1 MKLVVFGA
9 TGGTGRCI
17 VDLALAAGH
26 DVLALARKPEA
37 IPLRDN
43 LAIQKGDITDRDS
56 VVSAIQGGDAVLSA
70 FGPRSNRNPG
80 TLMSQG
86 VANILAG
93 CQQHGVKRFV
103 FESGLMCSDGSELGI
118 VSRLGV
124 KIFGGIYSALRA
136 DKRIAEQTIIASAL
150 DYVIVRPPALS
161 DAPARGTYKHGAL
174 AAVDAAAKLPHADV
188 ADFMIKCVSD
198 PAVTRTIQNIGRA

>member
-17 VDLALAAGH
+17 LDIALAAGH

-43 LAIQKGDITDRDS
+43 LAVQKGDITDRDS
-56 VVSAIQGGDAVLSA
+56 VASAIQGGDAVLSA
-70 FGPRSNRNPG
+70 FGPASNKHPG
-80 TLMSQG
+80 TLMSTG

-103 FESGLMCSDGSELGI
+103 FESGLMCSDGSELGFA
-118 VSRLGV
+118 SRLGV
-124 KIFGGIYSALRA
+124 KLFGAIYSELRA
-136 DKRIAEQTIIASAL
+136 DKRIAEREIQTSGL
-150 DYVIVRPPALS
+150 DWVIVRPPVLS
-161 DAPARGTYKHGAL
+161 HAPARGDYKHGVN
-174 AAVDAAAKLPHADV
+174 AAISGAKKVPHADV
-188 ADFMIKCVSD
+188 ADFMVKCVSD
-198 PAVTRTIQNIGRA
+198 PAVVRTVQNIGR

>member
-17 VDLALAAGH
+17 LDLALAAGH

-43 LAIQKGDITDRDS
+43 LAVQKGDITDRDS
-56 VVSAIQGGDAVLSA
+56 VASAIQGGDAVLSA
-70 FGPRSNRNPG
+70 FGPASNKHPG
-80 TLMSQG
+80 TLMSVG

-103 FESGLMCSDGSELGI
+103 FESGLMCSDGSELGFA
-118 VSRLGV
+118 SRLGV
-124 KIFGGIYSALRA
+124 KLFGAIFSELRD
-136 DKRIAEQTIIASAL
+136 DKRIAEREIQASSLDWVII
-150 DYVIVRPPALS
+150 RPPALS
-161 DAPARGTYKHGAL
+161 HTPARGDYKHGAN
-174 AAVDAAAKLPHADV
+174 ARV
-188 ADFMIKCVSD
+188 
-198 PAVTRTIQNIGRA
+198 